1 MPQVWNNIL
10 LCIFALVISINC
22 FAQDF
27 TEEFESLI
35 NTEKPN
41 LLPEKMLITQRILW
55 GEKGLFRKTGIAKLS
70 IENREKELIIREKML
85 KAHQIIGYITFA
97 GMIYQGILGGKMYN
111 GDYSVYDT
119 HKTLGKVVSASY
131 FTGAGLSLFTPPPLV
146 SREREGL
153 NNIKLHKIFAN
164 IHVPA
169 MIITN
174 IYADKQN
181 DADKYREIHKV
192 PLFFCYD
199 FNNTTT
205 MRIIAR
211 FILTSVT

>member
-1 MPQVWNNIL
+1 MPHLKKYIL
-10 LCIFALVISINC
+10 LSLLTLVLSINC

-27 TEEFESLI
+27 TEEFQTLI
-35 NTEKPN
+35 NTEKPS

-70 IENREKELIIREKML
+70 IKNREKELILRERML

-111 GDYSVYDT
+111 GDYSVYNT

-174 IYADKQN
+174 IYADKQH

-192 PLFFCYD
+192 SAYTAFASYSFAMISIILD
-199 FNNTTT
+199 F
-205 MRIIAR
+205 
-211 FILTSVT
+211 